1 MNILVC
7 IKQVPDPTSK
17 LEIDASGKAIAEEDL
32 GWDINE
38 SDRYAVETALRIH
51 EAGDG
56 DGEVVVCTIG
66 PDRARKALMTALA
79 MGCHRGIHLA
89 GPEYQAGDPVAVAR
103 TLEAVARSEDFPLVL
118 CGTRAD
124 DSGYGETPILLASLL
139 DRPSVFLTIGADA
152 SGDTLAITREL
163 EAGKQELSEVPLP
176 AVLAIQ
182 SGIHQVRY
190 TSLKGITRAKR
201 KPVSQPTPAELGLSD
216 EKIGRSGSRLEVLE
230 LKPPEAKGKC
240 EFIDGEPEE
249 AVRQLVDKLRREAKV
264 L

>member
-7 IKQVPDPTSK
+7 IKQVPDGASK
-17 LEIDASGKAIAEEDL
+17 LEIDASGKTIVEEDL

-56 DGEVVVCTIG
+56 DGEVVVCTVG

-79 MGCHRGIHLA
+79 MGCHRGIHLV
-89 GPEYQAGDPVAVAR
+89 GPEFQGGDPIAVAR
-103 TLEAVARSEDFPLVL
+103 SLEAVVRSEDFPLVL

-124 DSGYGETPILLASLL
+124 DSGYGETPILLASRL
-139 DRPSVFLTIGADA
+139 DRPSVFLTIGVELDA
-152 SGDTLAITREL
+152 EKLSITREL
-163 EAGKQELSEVPLP
+163 EAGKQELSEIPLP

-201 KPVSQPTPAELGLSD
+201 KPVAQPTATELGLSD
-216 EKIGRSGSRLEVLE
+216 EQIGTSGSRLEVLE
-230 LKPPEAKGKC
+230 LKHPEAKGKC
-240 EFIDGEPEE
+240 EFIEGDPEE
-249 AVRQLVDKLRREAKV
+249 VVRTLIDKLRREAKV